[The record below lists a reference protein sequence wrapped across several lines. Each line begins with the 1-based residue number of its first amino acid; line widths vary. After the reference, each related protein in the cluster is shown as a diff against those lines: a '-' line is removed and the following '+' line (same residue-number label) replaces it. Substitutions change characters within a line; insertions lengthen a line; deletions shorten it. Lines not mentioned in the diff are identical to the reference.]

1 MTATGTRPQLPTG
14 RPHRPAGRLHLPAG
28 RWLIGGCALGLVLG
42 LAAWLIGFSSVLG
55 VRTVTVSGTSF
66 LTPGQVESAA
76 GIRSGSPLSRLDT
89 AAVRARVAAL
99 PEVRTV
105 SVRTSYPSTVLI
117 RITERVAVG
126 YRAVANGAGLV
137 DVDDVQFRT
146 QSRPPTG
153 LPQLATTGGSASDPA
168 LAAAV
173 ATAAGALPAALAR
186 RVSLVTAAD
195 PESITLRLFDGRIV
209 LWGGTDRGAEK
220 AKLMTA
226 LLRQPGR
233 YYDISDPSSVIS
245 RGA

>member
-1 MTATGTRPQLPTG
+1 MTAPTTNGHRPTG
-14 RPHRPAGRLHLPAG
+14 RPWH
-28 RWLIGGCALGLVLG
+28 WLIGGCALASVLG

-55 VRTVTVSGTSF
+55 VRTVTVSGTRF
-66 LTPGQVESAA
+66 LTPAQVEAA
-76 GIRSGSPLSRLDT
+76 ADIRAGSPLSRLDT
-89 AAVRARVAAL
+89 AAIRARVAAL
-99 PEVRTV
+99 PEVRAV

-137 DVDDVQFRT
+137 DADNVQFRT
-146 QSRPPTG
+146 QARPPAG
-153 LPQLATTGGSASDPA
+153 LPQLTTTGESAADPE

-173 ATAAGALPAALAR
+173 ATVAGALPPALAR
-186 RVSLVTAAD
+186 RVSLISTAST
-195 PESITLRLFDGRIV
+195 ESITLRLFDGRIV
-209 LWGGTDRGAEK
+209 LWGGTDRGADK

-245 RGA
+245 RSG